1 MMGGIIGRHRRFFI
15 TGTDTGVGKTYFACR
30 LIEQLIAR
38 GERVGIFKP
47 IETGLSTREAS
58 DAVRLITAA
67 RSNVPIESVS
77 PYRFRTAAAP
87 RVAAHRERRRI
98 NPRTIR
104 SSFESISAGQRWM
117 IVEGAGGLKVP
128 IQKHYDMTDLILALG
143 IPVILVSLQR
153 IGAINQ
159 TLLSL
164 HFAKNRGLNILAV
177 ILNQPEAVPAD
188 SPLHDNQKM
197 IEDECDVPVLT
208 FRRQKSEMEKKH
220 FWKKLLG

>member
-1 MMGGIIGRHRRFFI
+1 MGGLIGRHKRFFI
-15 TGTDTGVGKTYFACR
+15 AGTDTEVGKTYFACR
-30 LIEQLIAR
+30 FIEQLIAR
-38 GERVGIFKP
+38 GEKVGILKP
-47 IETGLSTREAS
+47 IETGILTREDS

-67 RSNVPIESVS
+67 RSNIPIESVS

-87 RVAAHRERRRI
+87 RVAARLEKRRI
-98 NPRTIR
+98 DPRRIVT
-104 SSFESISAGQRWM
+104 SFESISSQHRWM
-117 IVEGAGGLKVP
+117 VVEGAGGLRVP

-164 HFAKNRGLNILAV
+164 HFAKDRGLNVLAV
-177 ILNQPEAVPAD
+177 ILNQPEAFPAE
-188 SPLHDNQKM
+188 SPLHENQKM
-197 IEDECDVPVLT
+197 IGEECDVPILT
-208 FRRQKSEMEKKH
+208 FRSRKSEAGRNF